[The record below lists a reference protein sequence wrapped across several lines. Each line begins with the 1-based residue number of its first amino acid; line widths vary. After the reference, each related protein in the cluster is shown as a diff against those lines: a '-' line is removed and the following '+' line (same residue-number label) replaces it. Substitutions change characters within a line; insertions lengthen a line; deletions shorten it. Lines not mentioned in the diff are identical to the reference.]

1 MLVLNFLYVWNFLSL
16 KLKTSFSTLSIF
28 IVSGK
33 KSKPFWE
40 GHVID
45 QDIQHQ
51 LQENI
56 LYLYF
61 YGTIL

>member
-1 MLVLNFLYVWNFLSL
+1 MYEITFLLL
-16 KLKTSFSTLSIF
+16 KLKTNFSTLSIF
-28 IVSGK
+28 IPAGK
-33 KSKPFWE
+33 KSKPLWK